1 MRRFLITALSA
12 VLLAATHLPAAR
24 AADDDKGADDGLF
37 KKQLFDRVRT
47 DLIGKTFSVEKPLVE
62 EYKDQNLRVE
72 TWRETRCANLL
83 GSPDG
88 FQFDRILTIVRQKSA
103 LDKEGAAASKETIV
117 SVWRYEVRPFAP
129 NQSFV
134 GIVRLVSDS
143 ARDSTLGVA
152 ESVEVRLDGKAL
164 VVLQEDVQPRVDPN
178 DKAVVEGQT
187 TVTFAPS
194 DSGVGMQVAYVE
206 HAVDPKTR
214 EKGKKRFDAHLD
226 YRQAK

>member
-1 MRRFLITALSA
+1 MRRFLITTLCAL
-12 VLLAATHLPAAR
+12 LLAASHLPAAR
-24 AADDDKGADDGLF
+24 AADDDGLF
-37 KKQLFDRVRT
+37 KKQLFDRVRA
-47 DLIGKTFSVEKPLVE
+47 DLIGKAFSVEKPLVE

-72 TWRETRCANLL
+72 TWRETRGANLL

-88 FQFDRILTIVRQKSA
+88 FQFDRILTVVRQKSA
-103 LDKEGAAASKETIV
+103 LDKEGGAAAPKETIV

-164 VVLQEDVQPRVDPN
+164 VVRQEDVRPRVDPN
-178 DKAVVEGQT
+178 DQAVVEGQT
-187 TVTFAPS
+187 TLTFAPS

-214 EKGKKRFDAHLD
+214 EKGKKRFDARLD